1 MLKSYNFWIRLVA
14 VLVLLLRI
22 IGSEFGLS
30 IDSGL
35 IIDLATAVA
44 SVLVV
49 LGVIQ
54 VPVDTAITTTDGVNK
69 NGGENMNFNEK
80 IKEDIILAKDKLI
93 TNFENN
99 PSALE
104 IIGLLDNILG
114 TSLVEKVEE
123 VKAESEV
130 GEVSEV
136 IIEPLVNQ
144 TNLEEVAIEENEETL
159 QTSLVQDE
167 LSSQN
172 EIKEDENLSLESEPS
187 CVDDTLISDETEVKL
202 HELLKAKIREVLE
215 RDLDEIIA
223 QIS

>member
-54 VPVDTAITTTDGVNK
+54 VPVDNAITTTDGVNK
-69 NGGENMNFNEK
+69 NGGENMNFYEK

-114 TSLVEKVEE
+114 TSLVENVEE
-123 VKAESEV
+123 VKSESEV
-130 GEVSEV
+130 GEV

-144 TNLEEVAIEENEETL
+144 TNLEEFALKESEESL
-159 QTSLVQDE
+159 QTPLAQDE